1 MRRNVIETVMGAVV
15 VLVAIAF
22 ITFAFKSSGL
32 STSSGYKVSAEFT
45 NITGIAGGT
54 DVRISG
60 VKVGTV
66 VSQELDPKTYR
77 AVVVFSIHEGI
88 ELPTDS
94 SARIVPEGLLGG
106 NYVSLEPGAE
116 DELIKPGGR
125 IQFTQGSV
133 NLLDLALKFF
143 VSPSNDGGG
152 SP

>member
-22 ITFAFKSSGL
+22 VTFAFRSSGL
-32 STSSGYKVSAEFT
+32 TTGSGYRVTAEF
-45 NITGIAGGT
+45 NNVTGIASGT

-66 VSQELDPKTYR
+66 VGQELDPKTYR
-77 AVVVFSIHEGI
+77 AHVVFNVHDGI
-88 ELPTDS
+88 ELPTDT

-116 DELIKPGGR
+116 EDLIPPDGH

-133 NLLDLALKFF
+133 NLLDLAMKFF
-143 VSPSNDGGG
+143 VSPSSDGGG
-152 SP
+152 SQ

>member
-22 ITFAFKSSGL
+22 VAFAFRSSGL
-32 STSSGYKVSAEFT
+32 STGAGYEVSAEF
-45 NITGIAGGT
+45 NNVTGIARGT

-66 VSQELDPKTYR
+66 VGQELDPRTYQ
-77 AVVVFSIHEGI
+77 ALVKLSINDGV
-88 ELPTDS
+88 ELPMDS

-106 NYVSLEPGAE
+106 NYVALEPGAE
-116 DELIKPGGR
+116 DDLIKPGGR
-125 IQFTQGSV
+125 IQYTQGSV

-143 VSPSNDGGG
+143 VSPGAEGN

>member
-1 MRRNVIETVMGAVV
+1 MKRNIIETVMGAVV

-22 ITFAFKSSGL
+22 VAFAFRTSGL
-32 STSSGYKVSAEFT
+32 STGTGYNVSAEF
-45 NITGIAGGT
+45 NNVTGISRGT

-66 VSQELDPKTYR
+66 VNQELDHKNYR
-77 AVVVFSIHEGI
+77 ALVVLNIHDDI
-88 ELPTDS
+88 QLPTDS

-116 DELIKPGGR
+116 DEIIEPGGR
-125 IQFTQGSV
+125 IQYTQGSV
-133 NLLDLALKFF
+133 NLLDLAMKLF
-143 VSPSNDGGG
+143 VSPGNEGDS

>member
-15 VLVAIAF
+15 VLVAISFVA
-22 ITFAFKSSGL
+22 FAFKSSGL
-32 STSSGYKVSAEFT
+32 STGSGYEVSAEF
-45 NITGIAGGT
+45 NNVTGIARGT

-66 VSQELDPKTYR
+66 IGQELDSTTYQ
-77 AVVVFSIHEGI
+77 ALVKLSINDGV

-106 NYVSLEPGAE
+106 NYVALEPGAE
-116 DELIKPGGR
+116 DDLIKPGGR
-125 IQFTQGSV
+125 IQYTQGSV

-143 VSPSNDGGG
+143 VSPSSESG